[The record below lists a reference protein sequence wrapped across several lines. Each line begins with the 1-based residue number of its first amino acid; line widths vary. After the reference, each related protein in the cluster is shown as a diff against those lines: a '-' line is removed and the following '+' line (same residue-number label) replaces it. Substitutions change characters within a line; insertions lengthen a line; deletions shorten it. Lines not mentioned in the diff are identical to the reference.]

1 MPGNATQKPSRARS
15 RRRRCI
21 RAPRARRR
29 APARVEHRGG
39 AARRGLQVAVAT
51 MVLTAIAV
59 AIAFIGLIRPPDDL
73 RPSEKSFWIVVS
85 PRFAINLLSG
95 AVSMSDGPASDP
107 PSPPAPDGSG
117 TKPPIGAG
125 TAAIA
130 ARHGL
135 RRLARRHA
143 GARIHCEAAPAPPHG
158 LAAIAC
164 RLGGYRLTYAR
175 FATSRLTRE
184 WFARLAA
191 GARPVSA
198 GICVGV
204 STWWTTPAG
213 VRAGRF
219 AIRGRGPTSSVTW
232 TYGRSRTV
240 ARVSG
245 PGPSEVCGRWS
256 QAAL

>member
-1 MPGNATQKPSRARS
+1 MPGNVTQKP
-15 RRRRCI
+15 I
-21 RAPRARRR
+21 RARRR
-29 APARVEHRGG
+29 RRRRIGARRAPRRPPARVEHRGG
-39 AARRGLQVAVAT
+39 ARRGLQVAVAT

-59 AIAFIGLIRPPDDL
+59 AIAFIGLIHPPDDL

-95 AVSMSDGPASDP
+95 AVSVSDGPASDP
-107 PSPPAPDGSG
+107 PAPPADGSV
-117 TKPPIGAG
+117 TKPPIGASA
-125 TAAIA
+125 AAIA

-135 RRLARRHA
+135 RRLARRYA
-143 GARIHCEAAPAPPHG
+143 GARVHCEAAPAPPHG

-175 FATSRLTRE
+175 FATSRRTRE

-191 GARPVSA
+191 GARPVSSGA
-198 GICVGV
+198 CKGV

-213 VRAGRF
+213 GRAGRF

-245 PGPSEVCGRWS
+245 PGPSEVCRRWS
-256 QAAL
+256 QAAV